1 MSTTMTVVELLQH
14 QLAALHYRTA
24 CTINGAPAGFA
35 DFDAG
40 EGTRTPL
47 EILRHMTMLMGR
59 SRCMLLGTDWS
70 DGEEVGLEAEYARY
84 NEQLVELIRV
94 LPEVELE
101 RRTLEILQQGP
112 LADAISHMGQLAM
125 LRRLAGSPIPR
136 EYYMKVEISAVGL
149 LEG

>member
-1 MSTTMTVVELLQH
+1 MSMTVPELLQH

-24 CTINGAPAGFA
+24 RTIEGAPEGFG
-35 DFDAG
+35 DFEAG

-47 EILRHMTMLMGR
+47 QILRHMTMLMGR
-59 SRCMLLGTDWS
+59 SRCMLLGDEWS

-84 NEQLVELIRV
+84 NHELVELIRL
-94 LPEVELE
+94 LPQVELE

-136 EYYMKVEISAVGL
+136 EYYMKVEIRASAL
-149 LEG
+149 LGE

>member
-1 MSTTMTVVELLQH
+1 MSMTVVDLLQH

-24 CTINGAPAGFA
+24 RTIENAPEGFG
-35 DFDAG
+35 DFAAG

-59 SRCMLLGTDWS
+59 SRNVLLGTEWV
-70 DGEEVGLEAEYARY
+70 DGEEVGFEAEYDRY
-84 NEQLVELIRV
+84 NAEIVKLIRV

-101 RRTLEILQQGP
+101 DGTLRVLQQGP

-136 EYYMKVEISAVGL
+136 EYYMKAEISAEALVR
-149 LEG
+149 E